1 MKVIINFVVLFFY
14 FFSFSFLSAQP
25 VKETIV
31 VFETSKGVI
40 KIMLYEETSMHKD
53 NFIKLVNQ
61 GFYNGLL
68 FHRTIKNF
76 MIQTGDPKSKGSKPG
91 EPLGTGGP
99 GYTISAEF
107 YPHLYH
113 KKGAVAAARLSD
125 NVNPKRESSGSQ
137 FYIVQGRK
145 YTNEQ
150 LTALEN
156 SNRHIRFTD
165 QQRKDYTSAGGT
177 PELDYS
183 YTVFGQVIDGLN
195 VIDSIADCPTDER
208 NRPLENI
215 IINKA
220 YVLK

>member
-1 MKVIINFVVLFFY
+1 MKVISNFVFIFFC
-14 FFSFSFLSAQP
+14 FFSPYLVAQTSS
-25 VKETIV
+25 ETII
-31 VFETSKGVI
+31 VFETSKGILKI
-40 KIMLYEETSMHKD
+40 KLYEETSMHKD

-99 GYTISAEF
+99 GYTIPAEF

-113 KKGAVAAARLSD
+113 KRGAVAAARLSD
-125 NVNPKRESSGSQ
+125 NVNPNRESSGSQ
-137 FYIVQGRK
+137 FYVVQGRK

-150 LTALEN
+150 LTSLET
-156 SNRHIRFTD
+156 SNRHIHFSD
-165 QQRKDYTSAGGT
+165 QQRKDYTTIGGT

-183 YTVFGQVIDGLN
+183 YTVFGEVIDGFS
-195 VIDSIADCPTDER
+195 VIDSIAESPTDER

-215 IINKA
+215 IIYKA